1 MRKIDVHKKA
11 EMRNLGKRLLLTVFL
26 SLPFIFYGIPHWL
39 RPSGNESRSLFQ
51 GIDYRREV
59 RSVPRPLVIH
69 TVAIDL
75 TAPGI
80 EVLVTPGN
88 AADNT
93 ETNAKTTSEFLQ
105 AFKLQLAVNANFF
118 WYFREKTPWDYF
130 PKSGDRVNTVGQSIS
145 NGVSYSEAELD
156 WSVLCF
162 SSTHRASIVS
172 EGMCPIGTRQA
183 VAGSTTLVDKGEFLE
198 TRQDTADSDGLYSR
212 TVVAVDRSGERLW
225 IIAVDDKQPL
235 YSEGVTLAEMTDLV
249 MELGAYTAV
258 NLDGGGST
266 TLVSEMRSGVRV
278 LNAPI
283 HTKIPMRE
291 RPVANHLGF
300 YAKPLSTLRTA
311 P

>member
-1 MRKIDVHKKA
+1 MNRSF
-11 EMRNLGKRLLLTVFL
+11 GKRLVLTTLL

-39 RPSGNESRSLFQ
+39 RPTGNESRSLFQ

-80 EVLVTPGN
+80 KVLVTPGN
-88 AADNT
+88 AIENT

-145 NGVSYSEAELD
+145 NGVAYSEAEPD

-162 SSTHRASIVS
+162 STAHRASIVRA
-172 EGMCPIGTRQA
+172 GTCPIGTRQA
-183 VAGSTTLVDKGEFLE
+183 VAGSTTLVEGGERLA
-198 TRQDTADSDGLYSR
+198 TGQDTADSKGLYSR
-212 TVVAVDRSGERLW
+212 TVVAVDRLGEKLW
-225 IIAVDDKQPL
+225 IIALDDKQPL
-235 YSEGVTLAEMTDLV
+235 YSEGVTLDEMTDLV
-249 MELGAYTAV
+249 MELGADAAV

-266 TLVSEMRSGVRV
+266 TLVSETRSGVKV

-283 HTKIPMRE
+283 HTKVPMRE

-300 YAKPLSTLRTA
+300 YANPSQ
-311 P
+311 

>member
-1 MRKIDVHKKA
+1 MNRSFG
-11 EMRNLGKRLLLTVFL
+11 NRLVLTVLL

-39 RPSGNESRSLFQ
+39 RPTGNESRSLFQ
-51 GIDYRREV
+51 GIDYQREV

-88 AADNT
+88 AIDNT
-93 ETNAKTTSEFLQ
+93 ETNARTTSEFLKD
-105 AFKLQLAVNANFF
+105 FKLQLAVNANFF

-130 PKSGDRVNTVGQSIS
+130 PRSGDRVNTVGQSIS
-145 NGVSYSEAELD
+145 NGVAYSEAESD
-156 WSVLCF
+156 WSVVCF
-162 SSTHRASIVS
+162 SAAHRASIVS
-172 EGMCPIGTRQA
+172 GGTCPIGTRQA
-183 VAGSTTLVDKGEFLE
+183 VAGSTTLVEGGERLA

-212 TVVAVDRSGERLW
+212 TVVAVDRSGKKLW
-225 IIAVDDKQPL
+225 IVAVDDKQPL
-235 YSEGVTLAEMTDLV
+235 YSEGVTLDEMTDLV
-249 MELGAYTAV
+249 MKLGADAAV

-266 TLVSEMRSGVRV
+266 TLVAKTRSGIKV
-278 LNAPI
+278 LNATI
-283 HTKIPMRE
+283 HTKVPMRE

-300 YAKPLSTLRTA
+300 YAKPLSNLRAA